1 MAQKSQTATQPEDQ
15 ANSGSRTSSA
25 KDGAG
30 APSSARQSNSSGPIP
45 SSILPPMSDPS
56 PLSTSNSESPQPPP
70 QPQSQPQSQP
80 QPQPQPMEKPSAAGS
95 QASPYGTRS
104 RNRTGAARPNYAE
117 DKDLDLDGFDAAS
130 QRKDDD
136 AKKFTTKQPGASS
149 TPAPPNSSSQPAARS
164 GNGSL
169 RKPLPDD
176 SRQQNG
182 TKELAQTQPP
192 TAPSSAPVANGAAST
207 ANGTSKSKKRKVA
220 DSASTASGSQTPAAS
235 NGALSSS
242 ALQKRLGTSGQGSG
256 NATPSDAGYGET
268 NLLTFENSK
277 SRPKDGKMV
286 ADDGTVLA
294 VNGKF
299 FAAFHTRPA

>member
-1 MAQKSQTATQPEDQ
+1 
-15 ANSGSRTSSA
+15 
-25 KDGAG
+25 
-30 APSSARQSNSSGPIP
+30 
-45 SSILPPMSDPS
+45 
-56 PLSTSNSESPQPPP
+56 
-70 QPQSQPQSQP
+70 
-80 QPQPQPMEKPSAAGS
+80 MEKPSAAGS

-117 DKDLDLDGFDAAS
+117 DKDLDLDGFDTAA

-136 AKKFTTKQPGASS
+136 SKKSSTKHHGASS
-149 TPAPPNSSSQPAARS
+149 TPAPPNASSQAAPRS
-164 GNGSL
+164 TNGSS

-182 TKELAQTQPP
+182 TKDLAQTQPP
-192 TAPSSAPVANGAAST
+192 AAPSSASVVNGGAAAM
-207 ANGTSKSKKRKVA
+207 ANGTSKGKKRKVA
-220 DSASTASGSQTPAAS
+220 DSASMASGSQTPSAS

-242 ALQKRLGTSGQGSG
+242 ALQKRLGACGQGSG
-256 NATPSDAGYGET
+256 DATPSDAGYGET

-277 SRPKDGKMV
+277 SRQKDGKMV

-299 FAAFHTRPA
+299 VAAFHHTRTRLAQLPAFHSFSGEF